1 MEGNPL
7 QKLPEEEEKNQ
18 VGFFII
24 LIQSSIIKQK

>member
-7 QKLPEEEEKNQ
+7 QKLPEKEENQ

-24 LIQSSIIKQK
+24 LIQSRTIKQK